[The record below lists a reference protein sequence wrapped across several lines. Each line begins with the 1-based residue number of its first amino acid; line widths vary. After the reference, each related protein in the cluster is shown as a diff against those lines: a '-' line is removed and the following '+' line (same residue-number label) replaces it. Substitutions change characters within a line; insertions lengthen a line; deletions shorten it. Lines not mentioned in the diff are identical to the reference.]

1 MPIGWQ
7 PIVAER
13 AAIGRGARRRVKR
26 SALGPWSPATR
37 REDALGVIRAQDA
50 TRLQSLIPIRHARMA
65 VSPWTFYRGA
75 AGVMAADLAAT
86 PHSGLEVQLCGDA
99 HVLNFGLW
107 ATPERNL
114 LFDLRDFDETLPG
127 PFEWDVKR
135 LAASIVVL
143 ARDNELPATTAN
155 EAVQA
160 TLRAYQRAIA
170 RYATAPELAVWYD
183 RVDVGD
189 LLGFFEVEDR
199 ARLDAFIQKQANR
212 RTSTGAFDKLTELTD
227 GSRRIV
233 ESPPFRVAIDDAVH
247 LKTAREVID
256 SYRGSL
262 QPHLWHLLNRFSY
275 VDVVRQIVGVGSV
288 GMQVYLVLLDGRG
301 GSDDPLF
308 LQLKQ
313 AGPSVYERYLK
324 RSDTTNHGQRVV
336 NGKRQLQTATDIFAG
351 WATARGFDFY
361 VRQFR
366 DMKVIPD
373 SHRIAP
379 RLSQFATACG
389 EVLARAHARSGDAVA
404 IASYVGRGDA
414 FTKALQGFAVSY
426 ADQNATDH
434 VQLQRAIAD
443 GQLESALVF

>member
-1 MPIGWQ
+1 MPIGRR
-7 PIVAER
+7 PIVSER
-13 AAIGRGARRRVKR
+13 AAIGRGARQRVKR
-26 SALGPWSPATR
+26 SALGPWDATHR
-37 REDALGVIRAQDA
+37 TQDALAIIQAQDA

-65 VSPWTFYRGA
+65 VSPWTYYRGA

-86 PHSGLEVQLCGDA
+86 PHSGLSVQLCGDA

-135 LAASIVVL
+135 LATSIVVL
-143 ARDNELPATTAN
+143 ARDNELPETTAR
-155 EAVQA
+155 EAV
-160 TLRAYQRAIA
+160 LGMLGAYQRALA
-170 RYATAPELAVWYD
+170 RYGTAPELAVWYD
-183 RVDVGD
+183 RVDVTE
-189 LLGFFEVEDR
+189 LLSFFEVEDR
-199 ARLDAFIQKQANR
+199 ARLDSFIQKQANR
-212 RTSTGAFDKLTELTD
+212 RTSTGAFDKLTELHD

-247 LKTAREVID
+247 LKTARQVID

-301 GSDDPLF
+301 GDDDPLF

-313 AGPSVYERYLK
+313 AGPSVYEQYL
-324 RSDTTNHGQRVV
+324 SPSETTNHGQRVV
-336 NGKRQLQTATDIFAG
+336 NGKRLLQTATDIFAG
-351 WATARGFDFY
+351 WATAGGFDFY

-373 SHRIAP
+373 SRRIAP
-379 RLSQFATACG
+379 RITQFATACG
-389 EVLARAHARSGDAVA
+389 EVLARAHARSGDALA
-404 IASYVGRGDA
+404 ISSYVGRSDTFA
-414 FTKALQGFAVSY
+414 KALLAFATSY
-426 ADQNATDH
+426 ADQNAADH
-434 VQLQRAIAD
+434 AQLRGAIAD
-443 GQLESALVF
+443 GRLESALVF